1 MLSGRFLKGLAINVV
16 VGIYTILWSL
26 ILIIPGVIAAIKY
39 SMTFYVWVDNPN
51 IGINEAISRST
62 EMTDRHIIDI
72 FTLVLSFIGWMAL
85 IFVPSAIF

>member
-26 ILIIPGVIAAIKY
+26 LLIILGVIAAIKY

-62 EMTDRHIIDI
+62 EMTRHIIDI
-72 FTLVLSFIGWMAL
+72 FTA
-85 IFVPSAIF
+85 

>member
-1 MLSGRFLKGLAINVV
+1 MLSGRFLKGLVNVV

>member
-1 MLSGRFLKGLAINVV
+1 M
-16 VGIYTILWSL
+16 
-26 ILIIPGVIAAIKY
+26 IIPGVIAAIKY